1 MDRSVIIIGAG
12 AAGLMSAVILSEAG
26 YKVTIL
32 EATCRAGGRIH
43 TLHDN
48 KFQYPV
54 ELGAEFIHGNLPLTL
69 NLLKEAGIK
78 YTRTSGQMTRL
89 QKGKPDTA
97 NDMWQYWDEMMQ
109 RMQLLKEDVSVQQF
123 LQKYFSDSKYNTLRE
138 TVINFAEG
146 YDLADINKAS
156 IIALRDEWIQEEG
169 PQYRVEGGY
178 DKLTG
183 YLLDKCK
190 SNNCSIY
197 FSSVVSNIHW
207 QQGYVEV
214 HTKDGSIFK
223 AGKVVITVSTGVL
236 QSGMLAFLPEIDEYM
251 QAADNIGYGS
261 VIKVLLQ
268 FSNKFWNNIAKDAG
282 FILSNEPVP
291 TWWTQ
296 LPDEYPLLTGWIASS
311 KVIQF
316 NKATEEDILKQSLQS
331 LSSIF
336 QIPVTQL
343 QELLTAYKVAN
354 WPSEAFA
361 LGGYSYNTIDSAN
374 AKAMLGSSVAHTLF
388 FAGEALYDGP
398 VQGTVEGA
406 LSSGKK
412 TAEQIIML

>member
-1 MDRSVIIIGAG
+1 
-12 AAGLMSAVILSEAG
+12 
-26 YKVTIL
+26 
-32 EATCRAGGRIH
+32 
-43 TLHDN
+43 
-48 KFQYPV
+48 
-54 ELGAEFIHGNLPLTL
+54 
-69 NLLKEAGIK
+69 
-78 YTRTSGQMTRL
+78 
-89 QKGKPDTA
+89 
-97 NDMWQYWDEMMQ
+97 
-109 RMQLLKEDVSVQQF
+109 
-123 LQKYFSDSKYNTLRE
+123 
-138 TVINFAEG
+138 
-146 YDLADINKAS
+146 
-156 IIALRDEWIQEEG
+156 
-169 PQYRVEGGY
+169 
-178 DKLTG
+178 
-183 YLLDKCK
+183 
-190 SNNCSIY
+190 
-197 FSSVVSNIHW
+197 VVSNIHW

-214 HTKDGSIFK
+214 YTKDGSIFK

-296 LPDEYPLLTGWIASS
+296 LPDEYPLLTGWIAGS
-311 KVIQF
+311 KAIQF
-316 NKATEEDILKQSLQS
+316 NKANEENILKQSLQS

-336 QIPVTQL
+336 QIPVKQL

-361 LGGYSYNTIDSAN
+361 LGGYSYNTIESAN